1 MKQLFDT
8 LDSNHDGLISHENI
22 DISQLSNEMLDKLT
36 GFLVRLENE
45 KLELSFDQFYIDLNK
60 EFKKVCP
67 SIFKQ
72 MLNSFYRV

>member
-45 KLELSFDQFYIDLNK
+45 KLELSFDQFVIDLNK
-60 EFKKVCP
+60 EFKKVSP